1 MMEKVVAGYE
11 FKRLRIKVKGKRS
24 EQIIYAKG

>member
-1 MMEKVVAGYE
+1 MEEWEKCYE
-11 FKRLRIKVKGKRS
+11 FKRLGIKVKGKRS